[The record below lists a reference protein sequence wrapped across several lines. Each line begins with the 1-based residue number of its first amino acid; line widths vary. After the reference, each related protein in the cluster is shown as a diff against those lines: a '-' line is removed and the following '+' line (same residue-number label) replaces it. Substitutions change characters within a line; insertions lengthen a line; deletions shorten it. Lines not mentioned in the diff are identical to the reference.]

1 MERPPGRVLTSVIV
15 PDALVVSWLPAA
27 LATVRRLVRAGDVDC
42 LVTFSPPESTH
53 LIGLLLGRRRPAWVA
68 EFRDGWRFEPLR
80 ESFPTAAQRSFDG
93 WLEQRV
99 ANAAEV
105 VVGVTR
111 PIAEDAGSRLH
122 ANAAWVSNGFDP
134 HSLDE
139 GTRVQAPGVGVRSI
153 VYTGTLRIRGFDPEP
168 LVHALARLARGPTA
182 VRLVVAGSLTRQDV
196 ELFDRLGVHDS
207 VEFVGRVS
215 HAEALAL
222 QRSGDAVLLV
232 AGADRSIA
240 TSKLFEYLA
249 AGRPIVA
256 LAKGN
261 EAERIVRETNTGVTV
276 APDDIDAITE
286 ALRQVATGEL
296 TGRYDPQQL
305 EAFTYPALADA
316 MADLIEAAIARR
328 SGRSLPGGS

>member
-1 MERPPGRVLTSVIV
+1 M
-15 PDALVVSWLPAA
+15 
-27 LATVRRLVRAGDVDC
+27 C
-42 LVTFSPPESTH
+42 K
-53 LIGLLLGRRRPAWVA
+53 
-68 EFRDGWRFEPLR
+68 
-80 ESFPTAAQRSFDG
+80 
-93 WLEQRV
+93 
-99 ANAAEV
+99 
-105 VVGVTR
+105 
-111 PIAEDAGSRLH
+111 
-122 ANAAWVSNGFDP
+122 
-134 HSLDE
+134 
-139 GTRVQAPGVGVRSI
+139 
-153 VYTGTLRIRGFDPEP
+153 
-168 LVHALARLARGPTA
+168 
-182 VRLVVAGSLTRQDV
+182 
-196 ELFDRLGVHDS
+196 LFDRLGVHDS

-296 TGRYDPQQL
+296 TGRYDPQQV
-305 EAFTYPALADA
+305 EASTYPALADA
-316 MADLIEAAIARR
+316 MADPVEQRSH
-328 SGRSLPGGS
+328 SGRQAARGS